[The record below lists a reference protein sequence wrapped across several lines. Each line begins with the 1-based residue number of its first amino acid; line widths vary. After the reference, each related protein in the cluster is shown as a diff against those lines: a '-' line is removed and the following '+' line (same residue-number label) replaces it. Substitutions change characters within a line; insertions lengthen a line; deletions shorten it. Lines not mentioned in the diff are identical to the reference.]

1 MRFGAETKETSILFF
16 LESKQTNKCGRK
28 SSGELECFK
37 RIWSIWKM
45 NVAVAFINEKSFA
58 NYAEQQGG
66 RAVSTR
72 LHTDGAAAELI

>member
-1 MRFGAETKETSILFF
+1 
-16 LESKQTNKCGRK
+16 
-28 SSGELECFK
+28 
-37 RIWSIWKM
+37 M

-66 RAVSTR
+66 RAVLTR

>member
-1 MRFGAETKETSILFF
+1 MRFGTETKETSILFF
-16 LESKQTNKCGRK
+16 LESKQTNKCGGK

-45 NVAVAFINEKSFA
+45 NVAVTFINEKSFA

-66 RAVSTR
+66 AGCIDTPP
-72 LHTDGAAAELI
+72 H

>member
-16 LESKQTNKCGRK
+16 LESKQTNKCGGK

-45 NVAVAFINEKSFA
+45 NVAVTFINEKSFA
-58 NYAEQQGG
+58 NYAEQQRG